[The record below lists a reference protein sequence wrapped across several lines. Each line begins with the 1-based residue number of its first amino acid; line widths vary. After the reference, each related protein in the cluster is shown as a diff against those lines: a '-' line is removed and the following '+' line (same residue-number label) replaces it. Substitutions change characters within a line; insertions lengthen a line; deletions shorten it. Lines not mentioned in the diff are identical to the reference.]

1 MSQAEPSSKP
11 SPAPPSHTR
20 RRLKLRDVLFLL
32 LLFSGII
39 PLLISSSLL
48 IRTTRDQFKDKERVL
63 LTRSA
68 TAFADSLSEDL
79 AQRKN
84 HLRQLGQSLLAVPGF
99 ASLEERFREEW
110 VRRHLDSFARDHP
123 EIIDFNVVDQRGV
136 GLRSQR
142 PLSTPI
148 NQAMSEAMDQAART
162 QAAVYRFV
170 IVSHRQDPGVVITV
184 PVASAEESET
194 LSAKGETLIVQVL
207 VRPPSLRISAADS
220 QEDIEQEGI
229 EVEELFLID
238 ADGRL
243 LWSPG
248 SRPEIELA
256 LLKSDLVGDLAGTS
270 MSVSV
275 TREYDLEVGNKV
287 FPTLARIVPVE
298 ETGWSVVAHKPAEV
312 AFQEVT
318 RMVKTIAMS
327 ALFLV
332 ILALIFGLVAA
343 RLFSQPIQSL
353 VQASHEIAAG
363 NFDRRVRV
371 TGLVGV
377 ELANLA
383 DDFNRMSEYVEN
395 YIEQLRKA
403 AEANR
408 ELFISSIRA
417 FAATIDAKD
426 PYTRGHSE
434 RVATYSRAIARF
446 LGLPKDVQ
454 ERVWIA
460 AVLHDVG
467 KIGVDDR
474 ILKKGGVLTP
484 EEFEQ
489 MKLHPVIGAD
499 IVGPISALREMI
511 PGIRGHHEAWN
522 GTGYPDKLKGE
533 QIPLIARII
542 GVADT
547 FDAITTTRPYQ
558 NAYSTDYALQT
569 IKKLTGT
576 KFDAK
581 IVTAFLLAWEAGH
594 IKKEQADNTT
604 SKVRVPTAELIV
616 AN

>member
-1 MSQAEPSSKP
+1 MSQDEPSPKK
-11 SPAPPSHTR
+11 SPGPQAHSR
-20 RRLKLRDVLFLL
+20 RRLKLRDLLFLL
-32 LLFSGII
+32 LIFSGII

-48 IRTTRDQFKDKERVL
+48 IRATRERLKTKETVL

-68 TAFADSLSEDL
+68 QAFANRLSEDL

-84 HLRQLGQSLLAVPGF
+84 QLRQLGRSLLAAPGF
-99 ASLEERFREEW
+99 ANLQERLRDEW
-110 VRRHLDSFARDHP
+110 VRNYLTSFVQEDHP
-123 EIIDFNVVDQRGV
+123 EIMTFHVVDQDGT
-136 GLRSQR
+136 GLRFEPSSAS
-142 PLSTPI
+142 LTAPI
-148 NQAMSEAMDQAART
+148 NDAMSRAFEHAVRT
-162 QAAVYRFV
+162 KATAYRFV
-170 IVSHRQDPGVVITV
+170 IVSRHQDPGVVIAV
-184 PVASAEESET
+184 PVST
-194 LSAKGETLIVQVL
+194 TGTNETLIIQIL
-207 VRPPSLRISAADS
+207 VRPPSLQISTEDS
-220 QEDIEQEGI
+220 QEDIEEEGI
-229 EVEELFLID
+229 AVEELFLID
-238 ADGRL
+238 AGGTL

-248 SRPEIELA
+248 SRPELELA
-256 LLKSDLVGDLAGTS
+256 LLESELVRDFAGRAI
-270 MSVSV
+270 SV
-275 TREYDLEVGNKV
+275 TREYDLEVGGKV
-287 FPTLARIVPVE
+287 YPTLARVVPVQ
-298 ETGWSVVAHKPAEV
+298 ETGWGVVAHKPAEV
-312 AFQEVT
+312 AFEEVG
-318 RMVKTIAMS
+318 RMVWGAAASASVLIA
-327 ALFLV
+327 
-332 ILALIFGLVAA
+332 LALIFGLVAA

-353 VQASHEIAAG
+353 VSASHEIAAG

-371 TGLVGV
+371 KGLVGV

-383 DDFNRMSEYVEN
+383 DDFNRMSDYVEN

-576 KFDAK
+576 KFDAR

-594 IKKEQADNTT
+594 IKKEQADAST

>member
-1 MSQAEPSSKP
+1 MSQDEPSAKK
-11 SPAPPSHTR
+11 SPAPQAHSR
-20 RRLKLRDVLFLL
+20 RRLKLRDLLFLL
-32 LLFSGII
+32 LIFSGII
-39 PLLISSSLL
+39 PLLISSTLL
-48 IRTTRDQFKDKERVL
+48 IRATREQLKTKETVL

-68 TAFADSLSEDL
+68 QGFANRLSEDL

-84 HLRQLGQSLLAVPGF
+84 QLRQLGQGLLAASGF
-99 ASLEERFREEW
+99 ANLEERFQNERL
-110 VRRHLDSFARDHP
+110 RDYLTSFVQDYP
-123 EIIDFNVVDQRGV
+123 EIMAFRVVDQDGT
-136 GLRSQR
+136 GLVLG
-142 PLSTPI
+142 PALPAPI
-148 NQAMSEAMDQAART
+148 NAAMSDAAKQAVEANAAE
-162 QAAVYRFV
+162 YRFV
-170 IVSHRQDPGVVITV
+170 IVSRQQDPGVVIAV
-184 PVASAEESET
+184 PLATENSDE
-194 LSAKGETLIVQVL
+194 KLIVEIL
-207 VRPPSLRISAADS
+207 VRPALQIATAGS
-220 QEDIEQEGI
+220 EDDIQ
-229 EVEELFLID
+229 VEELFLID
-238 ADGRL
+238 AGGIL

-248 SRPEIELA
+248 SRQELERA
-256 LLKSDLVGDLAGTS
+256 LLDSDLVRDFAGRAI
-270 MSVSV
+270 SV
-275 TREYDLEVGNKV
+275 TREYDLEVGGEV
-287 FPTLARIVPVE
+287 YPTLARVVPVQ
-298 ETGWSVVAHKPAEV
+298 ETGWGVVAHKPAEV
-312 AFQEVT
+312 AFEEVG
-318 RMVKTIAMS
+318 RMVWGAVASASVLIA
-327 ALFLV
+327 
-332 ILALIFGLVAA
+332 LALIFGLVAA

-353 VQASHEIAAG
+353 VSASHEIAAG

-371 TGLVGV
+371 KGLVGV

-395 YIEQLRKA
+395 YIEQLRQA

-499 IVGPISALREMI
+499 IVGPISALHEMI

-522 GTGYPDKLKGE
+522 GTGYPDKLKAE

-581 IVTAFLLAWEAGH
+581 IVTAFLLAWEAGS
-594 IKKEQADNTT
+594 IKKEQADAST